1 MLVFYKY
8 RKNAKSNIQNSKEK
22 IWNILYKHAETAICN
37 KGYSTCT
44 WGGTTYAKSPPN
56 LMVEMVPIL
65 MGKDVVSFQ

>member
-1 MLVFYKY
+1 MQKLQFATKDRV
-8 RKNAKSNIQNSKEK
+8 
-22 IWNILYKHAETAICN
+22 HAHA
-37 KGYSTCT
+37 